1 MTGYHECGQSRDDT
15 CNIVLETQRRQNKQ
29 KTQHKSLTNE
39 DEQKTTEHRR
49 TEQKHYIEN
58 YKMKT
63 NKTKNNVSSL
73 DCPHS

>member
-1 MTGYHECGQSRDDT
+1 
-15 CNIVLETQRRQNKQ
+15 VLETQRRQNKQ

-63 NKTKNNVSSL
+63 NKTKNTTQKTKKKSKKKTKKLGVKT
-73 DCPHS
+73 DTRAV